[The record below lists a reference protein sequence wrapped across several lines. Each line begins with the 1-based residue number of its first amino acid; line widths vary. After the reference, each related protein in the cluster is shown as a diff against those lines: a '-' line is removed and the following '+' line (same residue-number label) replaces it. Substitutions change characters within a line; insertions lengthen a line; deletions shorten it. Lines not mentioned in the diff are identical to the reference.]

1 MLLARRKVGYGD
13 GKAAANLSCP
23 FTVHTLM
30 IRQRLTITFLCL
42 TLLTA
47 LPTACASN
55 DRKAADLA
63 AQAQQLFDSGQ
74 LPKAYELIGRSLR
87 ESDSVPAAYL
97 LQAKI
102 ALALGDQGGAYR
114 AYSNALALE
123 ATNPEALLG
132 VAQAGLATG
141 HLSEAD
147 VAADKIL
154 VLDPSQNGALLVK
167 SIIKMVRNDLDG
179 AIGFSDKMLATKPN
193 DIAATILKARSLA
206 LKGDRDAAL
215 RLIHQTIT
223 TTGATRELMMSLAEL
238 QRADGNAA
246 AFLASLQQIRHL
258 APDNRDYRF
267 DLADTLY
274 RLGRTDAARAEVAA
288 LATEPRLDAGEA
300 SRIVRL
306 LQAYDRDGLTAGQ
319 IAETATSASVA
330 TRLALARF
338 YISEGHG
345 DTAAA
350 LLRPVATGWSSD
362 IQALYARA
370 IGAAGNS
377 AAARTALQDTLS
389 RDPDNG
395 DALLI
400 RADDAL
406 ARGDRTTAIVDYQRV
421 IRDYPAW
428 EEGYLGLARTYE
440 AGNKPQG
447 VRRAFE
453 DGRKALP
460 QSLPLARAYTSAL
473 LRMGDGQHALHV
485 ARQFALDSPS
495 LIPAWS
501 LYSDICAK
509 TQDSD
514 CRADADEG
522 TQRAQTRLGLDPAPG
537 TPPPIALIGRLT

>member
-1 MLLARRKVGYGD
+1 
-13 GKAAANLSCP
+13 
-23 FTVHTLM
+23 M
-30 IRQRLTITFLCL
+30 IRQRLAIVCLCL
-42 TLLTA
+42 TLA
-47 LPTACASN
+47 AIPTACTSN
-55 DRKAADLA
+55 NRKAADLA
-63 AQAQQLFDSGQ
+63 AQAQEFFDSGQ
-74 LPKAYELIGRSLR
+74 LPKAYELVGRSLR
-87 ESDSVPAAYL
+87 KSDSVPAVYL

-102 ALALGDQGGAYR
+102 ALALGDQSGAYR

-132 VAQAGLATG
+132 VAQAGLAAG

-147 VAADKIL
+147 AAADKIL
-154 VLDPSQNGALLVK
+154 VLDPNQNGALLVK
-167 SIIKMVRNDLDG
+167 GIIKMVRNDLDG
-179 AIGFSDKMLATKPN
+179 AIGFSDKMLAAKPK

-206 LKGDRDAAL
+206 LKGDRNAAL
-215 RLIHQTIT
+215 TLIHQAIA
-223 TTGATRELMMSLAEL
+223 TTGTSRELMMSQAEL
-238 QRADGNAA
+238 QRGGGNST
-246 AFLASLQQIRHL
+246 AFLASLQQIRQL

-274 RLGRTDAARAEVAA
+274 RLGRTDEARAEVAA
-288 LATEPRLDAGEA
+288 LAIEPKLDAGEA
-300 SRIVRL
+300 DRIVRL
-306 LQAYDRDGLTAGQ
+306 LQAYDADGLTVAQVAGV
-319 IAETATSASVA
+319 ATSASID

-338 YISEGHG
+338 YVLNGRG

-370 IGAAGNS
+370 IGVAGNE
-377 AAARTALQDTLS
+377 AAASTAAQDILT

-400 RADDAL
+400 RADRAM
-406 ARGDRTTAIVDYQRV
+406 AGGDPATAIIDYQRV
-421 IRDYPAW
+421 IRDYPQW
-428 EEGYLGLARTYE
+428 EEGYLGLAHAYE
-440 AGNKPQG
+440 ASNKPQG

-460 QSLPLARAYTSAL
+460 QSLPLARAYTAAL
-473 LRMGDGQHALHV
+473 LHIGDDQHALDV

-501 LYSDICAK
+501 LYSAICTK
-509 TQDSD
+509 TDDRD
-514 CRADADEG
+514 CRADADQGE
-522 TQRAQTRLGLDPAPG
+522 QQARMRFGLDPAPG